1 MNAGAA
7 PQTGTGYGPGWGP
20 TATGNDVFALSVLTK
35 PVSSTTTFVAKTYVP
50 TTPPITNVGGSALF
64 FPFPGSPNQSLQVAE
79 VNYHD
84 AFTAVGGC
92 MLGASTISSLTST
105 SEFPSPNV
113 YGGASGP
120 ATFTFVPN
128 NPGICSQVISDSY
141 ATTTSLPVQVAGPLV
156 VTPTTLALSLHSSP
170 IGSYPGNA
178 ATVQGTKTW
187 SYTPLVL
194 TVSGCPIVSA
204 AQTETDAPTFTAAPA
219 GGIVTFTAT
228 ATGSCTATVTDQFG
242 ESRTV
247 SIVVYDDAVYGLAES
262 PGTGSLT
269 RGTSMGLEATATL
282 NALPAGHSYYP
293 TTASS
298 IPVGITNVSYTGGAG
313 GCTTSPGGWQTSG
326 FIFTVTDSDPIGGVC
341 SIIFGANA
349 AASNNPY
356 TTVAPSSVTARISFG
371 AQAVTQVSVCNVVG
385 NANYYTGSYAV
396 NYGANPP
403 TQAVGSNLAPP
414 CAAIPAT
421 NVYVCSITGD
431 SNYGN
436 PAVPGSY
443 NAATNTTY
451 VGSTASPPCAPKVL
465 AEQIDINACAPHGLQ
480 SCYYSSGEFITIYTD
495 GFFGYNDN
503 AELQSATSAC
513 TLSQLQYN
521 NAAAREGEEQFSNPF
536 PSNPIYTARVLNQ
549 SAMLGDILTAE
560 EDANSVS
567 AIHEGTISYV
577 DEYCPGLSFP

>member
-1 MNAGAA
+1 MQVSEAQYHDPFTLAGTCVMAGTTVASVGAA
-7 PQTGTGYGPGWGP
+7 SE
-20 TATGNDVFALSVLTK
+20 L
-35 PVSSTTTFVAKTYVP
+35 
-50 TTPPITNVGGSALF
+50 
-64 FPFPGSPNQSLQVAE
+64 PN
-79 VNYHD
+79 
-84 AFTAVGGC
+84 
-92 MLGASTISSLTST
+92 
-105 SEFPSPNV
+105 PNV
-113 YGGASGP
+113 ANGASGP
-120 ATFTFVPN
+120 ATFTVTPQA
-128 NPGICSQVISDSY
+128 PGICSQSVKDVYSQS
-141 ATTTSLPVQVAGPLV
+141 SVEQVQVAGPLV
-156 VTPTTLALSLHSSP
+156 ASTTSIVMSP
-170 IGSYPGNA
+170 HANAPAPYPSNA
-178 ATVQGTKTW
+178 VVVGFTKTYA
-187 SYTPLVL
+187 YTPLSL
-194 TVSGCPIVSA
+194 SVSGCPIA
-204 AQTETDAPTFTAAPA
+204 TGAQTQTDAPSFNATPSGAQ
-219 GGIVTFTAT
+219 VTFTAT
-228 ATGSCTATVTDQFG
+228 ATGSCTATVVDQFG
-242 ESRTV
+242 ETLTV
-247 SIVVYDDAVYGLAES
+247 AIVVYDDAVYGLAES

-293 TTASS
+293 STASS
-298 IPVGITNVSYTGGAG
+298 IPVGITSVSYTGGAG
-313 GCTTSPGGWQTSG
+313 GCAASPGGWQASG
-326 FIFTVTDSDPIGGVC
+326 FIFTVTDNDPIGGVC
-341 SIIFGANA
+341 SIVFGANA

-356 TTVAPSSVTARISFG
+356 TTVAPSNVTARVSFA
-371 AQAVTQVSVCNVVG
+371 AQAVTQVSVCNIAG

-396 NYGANPP
+396 NYSANPP

-414 CAAIPAT
+414 CAAIPPT
-421 NVYVCSITGD
+421 TVPVCSIAGD